1 MSADRAVNDPLS
13 SDRLPA
19 PDQIIRYSIA
29 ILTRY
34 HLRKLSD
41 DAPKLTGYCTG
52 MLLKEAGKVGW
63 CAEA

>member
-1 MSADRAVNDPLS
+1 MSADRPVDDPLS
-13 SDRLPA
+13 SGLLPD

-29 ILTRY
+29 IQTQY
-34 HLRKLSD
+34 HLGKFSD
-41 DAPKLTGYCTG
+41 DTPKLTVYCAG